1 MRILIADDHSLF
13 ACGLKNLLEAGGM
26 EVVASVRD
34 GDEAVAAVGQ
44 YRPDIVL
51 MDIRMPNC
59 DGLVATRRITD
70 EFPAV
75 KVVMLTMSDEEQL
88 LFEAVKNG
96 ASGYLLKN
104 LEADEFLKLLSELA
118 NGETVFSP
126 GLASRL
132 LQEFALA
139 PNLSANSEEEERE
152 AALSKRQKVILGY
165 IAQGLTYREV
175 GAKLHISE
183 ATVKYHMNE
192 IRDRLQLENRS
203 QAIAYAARTYM
214 TNKKE

>member
-13 ACGLKNLLEAGGM
+13 ASGLKNLLEAGGIV
-26 EVVASVRD
+26 VVAAVCD
-34 GDEAVAAVGQ
+34 GDEAVNATRL
-44 YRPDIVL
+44 YHPDIVL
-51 MDIRMPNC
+51 MDIQMPNC
-59 DGLVATRRITD
+59 DGLIATRRIKE

-118 NGETVFSP
+118 GTETVFSS
-126 GLASRL
+126 GLADRL
-132 LQEFALA
+132 LQEFSLV
-139 PNLSANSEEEERE
+139 PNPSANPAEEEGD
-152 AALSKRQKVILGY
+152 ASLSKRQRVILDY
-165 IAQGLTYREV
+165 IAQGMTYREV
-175 GAKLHISE
+175 AVELQISE

-192 IRDRLQLENRS
+192 IRDRLHLKNRS
-203 QAIAYAARTYM
+203 QAIAYAVRNYM
-214 TNKKE
+214 INKKE